1 VICKLESVQVLRGL
15 AALGVVAFHLT
26 AVDEKFTG
34 GTLLP
39 GCAGLGQCGVDLFF
53 VISGFVMTLITSDHW
68 GELKSAHFLLRRV
81 SRIFP
86 VYWFYSLV
94 TLCAILAFPGHIS
107 ATQQDKLGFVNIFNS
122 FFLIPSET
130 VYLVIVAWSLMFE
143 VYFYILFSGLIRFP
157 KKTLYFFVAS
167 WAGLLVA
174 FNAFFPLPG
183 NDFLQLLVHPY
194 SLEFLSGIGCCLL
207 YKKTSGKQM
216 KKSALVVLSLTACFG
231 VCSLWTLL
239 RNQIL
244 LQTLTLGCLFALL
257 IFSVASLER
266 MGAFHCPCLFVKI
279 GDASYS
285 IYLSH
290 ILIIGAMEHF
300 AAPFF
305 FSAHSKSLEYLF
317 FAVTLIL
324 ILAFSRIS
332 YRYIERPSYAFLNE
346 RIVDRYFR
354 KYKANI
360 P

>member
-1 VICKLESVQVLRGL
+1 MLRGL
-15 AALGVVAFHLT
+15 AALGVVIFHLT

-34 GTLLP
+34 GALLP
-39 GCAGLGQCGVDLFF
+39 GFAGLGQCGVDLFF

-68 GELKSAHFLLRRV
+68 GALGSAHFLLRRI

-94 TLCAILAFPGHIS
+94 TLFAILAFPGHIS
-107 ATQQDKLGFVNIFNS
+107 AAQQDKLGFVNIFNS

-157 KKTLYFFVAS
+157 KKKLCAFVVL
-167 WAGLLVA
+167 WAAFLVA

-183 NDFLQLLVHPY
+183 NDFLQLPVHPY

-207 YKKTSGKQM
+207 YKRTSGKRM
-216 KKSALVVLSLTACFG
+216 KKSALAVLSLAACAG
-231 VCSLWTLL
+231 VCFLWPLL
-239 RNQIL
+239 RNHIL
-244 LQTLTLGCLFALL
+244 LQTLTLGCLFSLL
-257 IFSVASLER
+257 VFSVASLER
-266 MGAFHCPCLFVKI
+266 TGAFHCPRLFVKT

-300 AAPFF
+300 AAPLF
-305 FSAHSKSLEYLF
+305 FSAHLKLPEYLF

-324 ILAFSRIS
+324 VVAFSRIS

-354 KYKANI
+354 KYTV
-360 P
+360 